1 MYANST
7 KADRIEAYY
16 GSNDWTRG
24 EMLRVT
30 RIIPHPKHYK
40 GGRPNDIAI
49 FVVEKPFKYGT
60 NARPIC
66 IPTAPVNI
74 LGTDNIVAG
83 WGYLKEGGPPTKYL
97 QYTTIRVLP
106 NNMCSAAYPTKYDSR
121 VMFCAYRM
129 GTDSCQG
136 DSGGPAMSRDV
147 RGRYLQ
153 VGIVSFGRGCARK
166 NIPGVYAR
174 VDVFAPW
181 LTKVVGSFDQLYS
194 IKVSLPLQPHTISP
208 PIIQFL

>member
-1 MYANST
+1 
-7 KADRIEAYY
+7 
-16 GSNDWTRG
+16 
-24 EMLRVT
+24 MLRVT

-49 FVVEKPFKYGT
+49 FVVEKPFRYGA

-66 IPTAPVNI
+66 IPTVPANI
-74 LGTDNIVAG
+74 VGTDNIVAG
-83 WGYLKEGGPPTKYL
+83 WGYLKEGGPSTNYL
-97 QYTTIRVLP
+97 QYTTVRVLP
-106 NNMCSAAYPTKYDSR
+106 NNMCSATYATKYDSR
-121 VMFCAYRM
+121 VMYCAYRI

-136 DSGGPAMSRDV
+136 DSGGPAMTRDV

-174 VDVFAPW
+174 VDVFTPW
-181 LTKVVGSFDQLYS
+181 IKHVVSTSVKAYTS
-194 IKVSLPLQPHTISP
+194 EVPLQPPSYTVLQWPFIF
-208 PIIQFL
+208 QFP